1 MPGEHQGMPGELQVM
16 PGERQVN
23 SVDVYNLQLGKGL
36 VRFRGRSDGQVIAR

>member
-36 VRFRGRSDGQVIAR
+36 VRVRGWLDTSPN